1 MIDQASVLELRFP
14 LVPDPSPDTER
25 LIREREFFLGLLRLQ
40 AADAPQE
47 LLPEALRLLVDV
59 VQAEQ
64 GYIELQDEDSYG
76 DNYWHAVQG
85 YNDEELEDVRRFISR
100 GIIAE
105 ALAAGR
111 MIHTASALQ
120 DPRFSEFESVR
131 TQRIQAV
138 LCAPIGRESTLG
150 VVYLGG
156 APDAKPFDDHA
167 EWLMDMFA
175 HSLTPICERIVA
187 NARERQSEDLSK
199 LLPFKGLIAR
209 SPAMKDVLAK
219 LALAAPLDINILF
232 TGRSGTGKSLLA
244 RAVHANSQRA
254 ARPFVEVNC
263 AALPEHLIENEL
275 FGSGPGGHSTAPR
288 TGYEGRVGAAEGGTL
303 FLDDIGELAA
313 TAQAKLLQ
321 LLQSRSYFRL
331 GESKLRRADVRI
343 LAATNADLDE
353 AVRDQKFREDLLYRL
368 RVLEVRVPALAERAE
383 DVLPLVRHFLTQAC
397 ARHGFDGIG
406 LSPASL
412 TAVQLAEWP
421 GNVRQLAHAIE
432 AGAVNAVVSE
442 SKFIEPE
449 HLFGAS
455 ESPASLEAQP
465 RSLQTQLHS
474 VRARIVTAA
483 LEESDWN
490 VSEAARRLDVA
501 RSHLYK
507 LIQAHN
513 IRMPRQQRP
522 SQRQS

>member
-1 MIDQASVLELRFP
+1 VRNTPQDI
-14 LVPDPSPDTER
+14 ER
-25 LIREREFFLGLLRLQ
+25 LSREREFFLGLLRLQ
-40 AADAPQE
+40 QADAPQD

-59 VQAEQ
+59 VEAQQ
-64 GYIELQDEDSYG
+64 GYIELKDQES
-76 DNYWHAVQG
+76 DNDNHWHAAQG
-85 YNDEELEDVRRFISR
+85 YDDEELEDVRRFFSR

-111 MIHTASALQ
+111 TIHTASALQ

-131 TQRIQAV
+131 TERIQAV
-138 LCAPIGRESTLG
+138 LCAPIGRESALG

-156 APDAKPFDDHA
+156 ARDARPFDPHA
-167 EWLMDMFA
+167 EWIVDMFA
-175 HSLTPICERIVA
+175 RCLTPICERIVA
-187 NARERQSEDLSK
+187 DSRLQRSKDLSG

-209 SPAMKDVLAK
+209 SLAMRGVLSK

-303 FLDDIGELAA
+303 FLDDIGELAPA
-313 TAQAKLLQ
+313 AQAKLLQ
-321 LLQSRSYFRL
+321 LLQSRAYFRL
-331 GESKLRRADVRI
+331 GESKARQADVRI
-343 LAATNADLDE
+343 LAATNSDLDQ
-353 AVRDQKFREDLLYRL
+353 AVRDGRFREDLLYRL
-368 RVLEVRVPALAERAE
+368 RVLEVRVPALAERPE
-383 DVLPLVRHFLTQAC
+383 DVLPLTRNFLGQAC
-397 ARHGFDGIG
+397 IRHGFSGIE
-406 LSPASL
+406 LSPASV

-432 AGAVNAVVSE
+432 AGAVSAVVLE

-449 HLFGAS
+449 HLFGTGG
-455 ESPASLEAQP
+455 SLESKDQEP
-465 RSLQTQLHS
+465 RSLQSQLHS
-474 VRARIVTAA
+474 VRARIVAAA

-490 VSEAARRLDVA
+490 ISEAARRLDVA

-513 IRMPRQQRP
+513 IRMPR
-522 SQRQS
+522 